1 MSYDELNIKKAE
13 SLSLINQQIEKGNIL
28 FKKGCLLIKGK
39 SKYDISSRDRD
50 LFESTF
56 KQWVDI
62 TYSALLKVYK
72 SSKYAL
78 EFKEKHS
85 SKREYV
91 NSSWIP
97 DIEYYLRKQF
107 VQKLDYLKMLRD
119 SIDDFKER
127 DDMTPIAQ
135 AWNALRTALQ
145 DSFNFYEI
153 KEIVGLAGLDLTR
166 IAHLEQKAGGGA
178 SKGQLMTGID
188 RVFGEV
194 DEEGRRHF
202 LAIVAEEV
210 LKRRPETRDS
220 LLDYLSRLGWTLVE
234 NALIPIELFD
244 PSELAELPPESRGD
258 LVKAAKRLRDG
269 DLSGAISS
277 ACGSVDSAT
286 ASVYAAEGLGNP
298 ATASFQER
306 CKKALAARGVLPKI
320 EKELS
325 ELGWATSDIM
335 PFCKNFEGALNQGAY
350 VMQTLRSKMGDL
362 HGTKP
367 ILKPLVFDSVKWAQL
382 LVRVLTDN

>member
-1 MSYDELNIKKAE
+1 
-13 SLSLINQQIEKGNIL
+13 
-28 FKKGCLLIKGK
+28 
-39 SKYDISSRDRD
+39 
-50 LFESTF
+50 
-56 KQWVDI
+56 
-62 TYSALLKVYK
+62 
-72 SSKYAL
+72 
-78 EFKEKHS
+78 
-85 SKREYV
+85 
-91 NSSWIP
+91 
-97 DIEYYLRKQF
+97 
-107 VQKLDYLKMLRD
+107 
-119 SIDDFKER
+119 
-127 DDMTPIAQ
+127 MTLIAQ

-145 DSFNFYEI
+145 GSFSFYDI
-153 KEIVGLAGLDLTR
+153 REIVGLAGLDLTR

-244 PSELAELPPESRGD
+244 PSELAELPPDSRGD
-258 LVKAAKRLRDG
+258 LVKAAQRLRDG
-269 DLSGAISS
+269 DLSGAVSS

-286 ASVYAAEGLGNP
+286 ASVYAAEGLGDP
-298 ATASFQER
+298 TAASFQER

-350 VMQTLRSKMGDL
+350 VMQTLRSKMGDV

-382 LVRVLTDN
+382 LVRALTDN